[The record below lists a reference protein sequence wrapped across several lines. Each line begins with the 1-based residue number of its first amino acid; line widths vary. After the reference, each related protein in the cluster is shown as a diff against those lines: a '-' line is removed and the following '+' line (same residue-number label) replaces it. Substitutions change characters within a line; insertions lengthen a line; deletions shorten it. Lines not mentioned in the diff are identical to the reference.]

1 MALLEPWMRRLRARY
16 LLDRIPLDARVLEI
30 GCGSGWAGRHLRA
43 RGLQSYT
50 GLDLQGPADV
60 IGNIHDW
67 AVLGLEP
74 GWFDV
79 IVAFEILE
87 HVDCF
92 EACRQL
98 LKPNGLLILTTPA
111 PEWDWLLKMLESAG
125 INQRRTSP
133 HSNLFDARRVPG
145 FRVAEYRR
153 FAGLAQWAV
162 LESGPIAPLSSP
174 S

>member
-16 LLDRIPLDARVLEI
+16 LLDRIPADARVLEV
-30 GCGSGWAGRHLRA
+30 GSGSGWAGGYLRTKGVKA
-43 RGLQSYT
+43 YT
-50 GLDLQGPADV
+50 GMDLHGPADV
-60 IGNIHDW
+60 VGDILQW
-67 AVLGLEP
+67 PSLGLQA
-74 GWFDV
+74 GSFDV

-98 LKPNGLLILTTPA
+98 LKRDGLLILTTPA
-111 PEWDWLLKMLESAG
+111 PEWDWLLKILENLG

-145 FRVAEYRR
+145 FRVASYRR

-162 LESGPIAPLSSP
+162 LRNEPAE
-174 S
+174 

>member
-1 MALLEPWMRRLRARY
+1 MALLESRMRSLRARY
-16 LLDRIPLDARVLEI
+16 FLDRIPLDARVLEV
-30 GCGSGWAGRHLRA
+30 GCGSGWAGGHLRA
-43 RGLQSYT
+43 RGVKQYI
-50 GLDLQGPADV
+50 GLDLHGPADV
-60 IGNIHDW
+60 VGDILEW
-67 AVLGLEP
+67 PRLGLQA
-74 GWFDV
+74 GSFDV

-98 LKPNGLLILTTPA
+98 LKPKGQLMLTTPA
-111 PEWDWLLKMLESAG
+111 PEWDWLLKILENAG

-133 HSNLFDARRVPG
+133 HSNLFDARQVPG

-162 LESGPIAPLSSP
+162 LENLSLD
-174 S
+174 